1 MKILYIFIMGLM
13 ILFGAI
19 LLNLFAS
26 RVGLLSWF
34 DFLKNPS
41 KANMLSY
48 IWLFILYPFGL
59 GIIAYFS
66 SKLVPL

>member
-1 MKILYIFIMGLM
+1 MGLM